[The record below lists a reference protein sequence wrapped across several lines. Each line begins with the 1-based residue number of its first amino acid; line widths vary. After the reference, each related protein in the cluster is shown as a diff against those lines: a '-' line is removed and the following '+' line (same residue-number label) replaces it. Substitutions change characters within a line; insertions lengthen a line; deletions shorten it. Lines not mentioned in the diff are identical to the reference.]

1 MAKEKNN
8 VVESLEFFE
17 LTLNVPN
24 SQIPIAEL
32 IEYLRNTDKV
42 FKGINQTL
50 NEKYA
55 IGYNSIAIEV
65 IPFEEGSFKI
75 PVWIKKIAKNTV
87 LLAALGT
94 VLGDIVAVLLKNE
107 LGIHEIHVNN
117 DTIVVEDKKLL
128 ENKTTADALSNIA
141 NLTLHNDS
149 IRDISVTYEKC
160 DGKRENVC
168 ITKTTLARV
177 AEYSVGSEV
186 TNYLQTSVT
195 LEIVSPV
202 FSDAPSIWKVRYNA
216 RVLSAK
222 MMDADFLETMGA
234 KGIAFGKGD
243 TIVADL
249 ETEMSD
255 VANGGRPKYN
265 ITKVISYPHYTRIT
279 RRAAVERELFDGKDE

>member
-55 IGYNSIAIEV
+55 IGYNFIAIEV

-107 LGIHEIHVNN
+107 LGIHEIQVNN
-117 DTIVVEDKKLL
+117 DTVVVEDEKLL
-128 ENKTTADALSNIA
+128 ENKATADALSNIA
-141 NLTLHNDS
+141 NLALHNDS
-149 IRDISVTYEKC
+149 IRDISVTYERS
-160 DGKRENVC
+160 DGERENVC
-168 ITKTTLARV
+168 ITKTTLTRV
-177 AEYSVGSEV
+177 AEYSVESEV

-255 VANGGRPKYN
+255 VATGGRPKYN
-265 ITKVISYPHYTRIT
+265 IIKVISYPHYTRIS